1 MFHRN
6 FWRQPFF
13 SGVMFAVS
21 VTTQILSNNVV
32 LITEPVATVKT
43 AAVGFWFPVGSR
55 YEGKDQR
62 GASHFVEHMIFK
74 GTHSRSSFDIAL
86 AFDRIGGYLN
96 AFTDREN
103 LCLHCVVPE
112 NHLAKA
118 LEVLVDMCSNSRFDE
133 KELERERAVIQSEI
147 ISSQDDP
154 EEAALDA
161 ASEAAWPNHPI
172 SASIAGTVDEVGSLS
187 RDTLVEWYREHI
199 VSGPLVICAAGN
211 VDAHLLQ
218 QVAEDL
224 PCRSACSKE
233 WLQVAT
239 LNGRQGRAPQWQSG
253 IQFKDAPFRQMQF
266 FLQLPVAEPKS
277 ARDYYCWAVAN
288 ALVGDTM
295 SSRLF
300 QKLREEGGYSYNV
313 YSFMTYYS
321 DAACWCAYASAA
333 KKDSQKVVATL
344 YQELQLLKAEGF
356 SQDELDAACEHI
368 CGEEIIAAEDMDYRS
383 KRLFRHHSFGFPQ
396 TTTQEIA
403 DLIHSLTKDEVTNAL
418 HQLLDFDKAALLVY
432 GNNPTESFQKKILAL
447 V

>member
-1 MFHRN
+1 M
-6 FWRQPFF
+6 
-13 SGVMFAVS
+13 S

-74 GTHSRSSFDIAL
+74 GTHSRSAFDIAL

-344 YQELQLLKAEGF
+344 YQELQLLKEEGF

-368 CGEEIIAAEDMDYRS
+368 CGEEVIAAEDMDYRS